1 MNNPVCRLAYT
12 HDVAAGRLAV
22 FRGASEA
29 PISEFI
35 RAERATQKKQPT
47 GRVPSG
53 HIENGPAAVRRLPD
67 QSRIDSDMLLLSASP
82 ARTPCRRPI
91 LNRDDITGIC
101 KTAHLLFR
109 MGK

>member
-35 RAERATQKKQPT
+35 RAERATQKNSQ
-47 GRVPSG
+47 
-53 HIENGPAAVRRLPD
+53 PAASLRVALKMGRRWSGGCPISHVRRGGCSFFPPVRLG
-67 QSRIDSDMLLLSASP
+67 RLA
-82 ARTPCRRPI
+82 
-91 LNRDDITGIC
+91 GG
-101 KTAHLLFR
+101 LF
-109 MGK
+109 